1 MKFQWNYYNFYK
13 SLNIHGFQWFPN
25 LRISFK
31 KTQIVF
37 NIMGEIQNMK
47 TTLALTLT
55 YLSNK

>member
-13 SLNIHGFQWFPN
+13 SLNIHRFQWFPN

-37 NIMGEIQNMK
+37 SIMGEIQNMK

>member
-1 MKFQWNYYNFYK
+1 MKY
-13 SLNIHGFQWFPN
+13 SLISMVPKTYEFP
-25 LRISFK
+25 LK

-37 NIMGEIQNMK
+37 SIMGEIQNMK